1 MKLSGIYTIRNLITG
16 AVYVGQTINLKGR
29 REHHFG
35 LLSKGKH
42 PNRRLQ
48 EDYSTYGSGAF
59 VFRREEFCLTGFL
72 CEREAHYIKQL
83 ARRTIRR
90 HRQRGFAETAHGL
103 IHFFRTCDFG
113 GGVIATE
120 PGATNDPEWSLT

>member
-16 AVYVGQTINLKGR
+16 AVYVGQTINLKDR

-83 ARRTIRR
+83 GASYNQTSPPKRIRR
-90 HRQRGFAETAHGL
+90 DSPRF
-103 IHFFRTCDFG
+103 
-113 GGVIATE
+113 
-120 PGATNDPEWSLT
+120 DPFLQDLRL